1 MLKRVVFLFKK
12 EDALDRTEKLFDEL
26 KAREIEIAIE
36 DIRDRKY
43 PDGEISSGHT
53 LYVTDSAACQI
64 RLQIRNLP
72 VLIYL
77 HEGNR
82 EEHFLQSEYAIE
94 QIEEVEYE
102 SLELAYL
109 RLTRQPWT
117 ILTTNRCTIRET
129 TTNDVDSFYEIYK
142 DSSITDYMED
152 LFADKDEEIAY
163 IEDYIKNVYKF
174 YGYGMWTVLE
184 KTSGQVIG
192 RAGLNWREGFDI
204 PELGFVIGVPW
215 QRQGYA
221 YEVCQ
226 AILEYGRKE
235 LGFTRFQALVMEGND
250 KSERLCRKLGF
261 TYLED
266 IILEG
271 HIYRRMVYE
280 SSTGGFSRHGMS
292 FSA

>member
-12 EDALDRTEKLFDEL
+12 VDAIDRMKKLFDEL
-26 KAREIEIAIE
+26 NAREIEINIE
-36 DIRDRKY
+36 DIHTRKY
-43 PDGEISSGHT
+43 PDGETLAGNT
-53 LYVTDSAACQI
+53 LYVTDCAACQI

-82 EEHFLQSEYAIE
+82 EERFWQSEYAIE

-109 RLTRQPWT
+109 RLTGQPWT
-117 ILTTNRCTIRET
+117 IITTNRCTIRET
-129 TTNDVDSFYEIYK
+129 TTNDVNSFYEIYK
-142 DSSITDYMED
+142 EASITDYMED

-174 YGYGMWTVLE
+174 YGYGMWTIVE
-184 KTSGQVIG
+184 KESGKVIG
-192 RAGLNWREGFDI
+192 RAGISWREGFDI

-215 QRQGYA
+215 QQQGYA

-235 LGFTRFQALVMEGND
+235 LKFTRFQALVMEGND

-266 IILEG
+266 VVLEG
-271 HIYRRMVYE
+271 HIHKRMVYE
-280 SSTGGFSRHGMS
+280 SSSGDF
-292 FSA
+292 

>member
-12 EDALDRTEKLFDEL
+12 EDALNRTEKLFDEL
-26 KAREIEIAIE
+26 KARGIEINIE
-36 DIRDRKY
+36 DIHDRRY
-43 PDGEISSGHT
+43 PDGEIPSKNT
-53 LYVTDSAACQI
+53 LYVTDHAACQV

-82 EEHFLQSEYAIE
+82 EEHFLQSEYVIE

-109 RLTRQPWT
+109 RLTGQPWT
-117 ILTTNRCTIRET
+117 IITTYRCIIRET
-129 TTNDVDSFYEIYK
+129 TTYDVDDFYEIYK
-142 DSSITDYMED
+142 DPSITDYMED
-152 LFADKDEEIAY
+152 LFADKAEEIAY
-163 IEDYIKNVYKF
+163 IQDYIKNVYGF

-221 YEVCQ
+221 YEVCL
-226 AILEYGRKE
+226 AILEYGKKE
-235 LGFTRFQALVMEGND
+235 LGFSRFQALVMEGND
-250 KSERLCRKLGF
+250 KSEKLCRKLGF

-266 IILEG
+266 VVLEG
-271 HIYRRMVYE
+271 HIHKRMVYE
-280 SSTGGFSRHGMS
+280 SSSGDF
-292 FSA
+292 

>member
-1 MLKRVVFLFKK
+1 MLKRVVFLLKK
-12 EDALDRTEKLFDEL
+12 EDALNRTEKLLDEL
-26 KAREIEIAIE
+26 KARGIEITIE
-36 DIRDRKY
+36 DIHDRKY
-43 PDGEISSGHT
+43 PDEETFSGNT
-53 LYVTDSAACQI
+53 LYITDHAACQI
-64 RLQIRNLP
+64 RLRMRNLP

-77 HEGNR
+77 HEENR

-109 RLTRQPWT
+109 RLTGQPWT
-117 ILTTNRCTIRET
+117 VYTTNRCIIRET
-129 TTNDVDSFYEIYK
+129 TTNDVDDFYEIYK

-163 IEDYIKNVYKF
+163 IEDYIRNVYQF
-174 YGYGMWTVLE
+174 YGYGMWTVLLKE
-184 KTSGQVIG
+184 SGKVIG
-192 RAGLNWREGFDI
+192 RAGISWREGFDI

-226 AILEYGRKE
+226 AILEYGREE

-261 TYLED
+261 VYLED
-266 IILEG
+266 IVLEG
-271 HIYRRMVYE
+271 HVYKRMVYE
-280 SSTGGFSRHGMS
+280 SSSGDF
-292 FSA
+292 

>member
-1 MLKRVVFLFKK
+1 MLKRVIFLLKK
-12 EDALDRTEKLFDEL
+12 EDALDRTKKLFDEL
-26 KAREIEIAIE
+26 KTRGIEIAIE
-36 DIRDRKY
+36 DIHDRKY
-43 PDGEISSGHT
+43 SDGETFSQNT
-53 LYVTDSAACQI
+53 LYVTDHAACQI
-64 RLQIRNLP
+64 RLRMRNLP

-77 HEGNR
+77 HEDNR

-102 SLELAYL
+102 SLELVYL
-109 RLTRQPWT
+109 RLTGQPWT
-117 ILTTNRCTIRET
+117 ILTTNRCIIRET
-129 TTNDVDSFYEIYK
+129 TVDDADSFYEIYK
-142 DSSITDYMED
+142 EPSITYYMED
-152 LFADKDEEIAY
+152 LYADKDEEIAY
-163 IEDYIKNVYKF
+163 IGDYIKNVYKF

-235 LGFTRFQALVMEGND
+235 LKFTRFQALVMEGND

-271 HIYRRMVYE
+271 HIYKRMVYE
-280 SSTGGFSRHGMS
+280 SSSGDF
-292 FSA
+292 